1 MRATIGAFTEVRS
14 GSEGCP
20 DTGHGGKRILR
31 LAGGKRNDFVS
42 LRLRSAHGR

>member
-1 MRATIGAFTEVRS
+1 MTDIIYVNTSKLVRS

-31 LAGGKRNDFVS
+31 AGRWQ
-42 LRLRSAHGR
+42 AE